1 MKLDGPT
8 LARRA
13 PAQVQIAESAHTNV
27 SGRWY
32 ESTPGMLRVTIWLVV
47 LIPSRYS
54 FIMLGGLGSPA
65 LLAGL
70 VLIGLWMIGA
80 ATGAETGPRKCVP
93 LRLVLAGVWTT
104 WLLSYVVMHRQG
116 VPWDESGNADRLL
129 IGLASWTGIALAGGE
144 GIKSRH
150 DLLLVVRCLVDAVAA
165 MAAIAVLQFR
175 TGWAPIE
182 LLDKIPILQSNSGF
196 GGVLSRSSFR
206 RPAGTAGHPIE
217 YGVIVSSA
225 LALSIHLVIH
235 DRDRSRFHR
244 WAAFSLIALGI
255 PIAVSRSALLV
266 TSVVI
271 IVFWFGE
278 KGRIRVRSLGVVVAM
293 FAFVFATIPGL
304 IGTLKGYVLAGNSD
318 SSISTRTSDY
328 AAAAP
333 YLRDSPWLGRGPGTF
348 LPRYFILDNQ
358 YLASLIEV
366 GILGTVAI
374 AILFLSTYWLGRGA
388 RHASSNESDRN
399 LGQMLAA
406 AGAAGAVA
414 ATTYDLLSFSMYSA
428 MVFVYL
434 GLAAALWQQTRHAD
448 EHSTPT
454 LQEAQ
459 STCR

>member
-333 YLRDSPWLGRGPGTF
+333 YLRDSPWLGQR
-348 LPRYFILDNQ
+348 
-358 YLASLIEV
+358 
-366 GILGTVAI
+366 
-374 AILFLSTYWLGRGA
+374 A
-388 RHASSNESDRN
+388 RHVPAALLHPRQSVPGVAHRGRHPRNRRDRHPVPVDLLARPRCPTCVEQRERSEPRSDAGGGRSRRCGGGDHLRPAVVQHV
-399 LGQMLAA
+399 LGDGLRVPRARRRL
-406 AGAAGAVA
+406 VA
-414 ATTYDLLSFSMYSA
+414 AD
-428 MVFVYL
+428 
-434 GLAAALWQQTRHAD
+434 
-448 EHSTPT
+448 TP
-454 LQEAQ
+454 
-459 STCR
+459 RR